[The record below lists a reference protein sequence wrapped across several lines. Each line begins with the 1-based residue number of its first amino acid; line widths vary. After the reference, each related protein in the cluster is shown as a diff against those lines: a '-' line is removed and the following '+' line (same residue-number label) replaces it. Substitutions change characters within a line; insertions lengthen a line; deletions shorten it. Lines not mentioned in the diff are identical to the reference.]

1 MYYIISIIVVLAIIA
16 FCLEKV
22 NRRTTGC
29 TEDKPTDEPKPI
41 ESPAKKAEAPK
52 PVNEM
57 KPVKAPRKAKKTAK
71 E

>member
-1 MYYIISIIVVLAIIA
+1 MYYIISIIVVLAITA

-22 NRRTTGC
+22 NRRTTGY
-29 TEDKPTDEPKPI
+29 TENKPTDEPKPI
-41 ESPAKKAEAPK
+41 KSPANEAEAPK

>member
-1 MYYIISIIVVLAIIA
+1 MYYIISIIVVLAIIG
-16 FCLEKV
+16 FCLTKV

-29 TEDKPTDEPKPI
+29 TENKPVDEPKPI
-41 ESPAKKAEAPK
+41 ESLAKNVEAPK

-57 KPVKAPRKAKKTAK
+57 KPAKAPRKAKKTAK

>member
-16 FCLEKV
+16 FCLAKV

-41 ESPAKKAEAPK
+41 ESLAKNVEAPK